1 MTGTQTAW
9 RHHDA
14 VADHSFE
21 SRRKFG
27 GDSGEQPRPSPRDYS
42 RAVDPTATT
51 LPILTS
57 LVDQPALAAK
67 IALLGLAGGL
77 SGGLF
82 GIGGGLVIIPGLTIL
97 SSASIKT
104 FQVAALPVGV
114 CVAGS
119 SVVKHLR
126 TGTVQWRWVRWALP
140 AALAGS
146 WIGSMLAGW
155 LDARILELLFG
166 CFLAATALRESWM
179 LWRGKEPDA
188 GAPARP
194 AAPIPALALALGML
208 MGVLSALLGIGGGIL
223 AVPWL
228 RMLGRLP
235 MRPTVATS
243 STLVLLTSV
252 FATLTRV
259 VPMLRT
265 DGPSGLADEARIAAC
280 LLPGAVAGGYL
291 GATLVHR
298 LPVRRLAAGFVIVLI
313 VLASRMFIGR

>member
-1 MTGTQTAW
+1 M
-9 RHHDA
+9 
-14 VADHSFE
+14 
-21 SRRKFG
+21 
-27 GDSGEQPRPSPRDYS
+27 
-42 RAVDPTATT
+42 DPAATT

-57 LVDQPALAAK
+57 IVDQPALAAK

-77 SGGLF
+77 
-82 GIGGGLVIIPGLTIL
+82 VIIPGLTML

-119 SVVKHLR
+119 SVIKHLR
-126 TGTVQWRWVRWALP
+126 TKTVQWRWVRWALP

-146 WIGSMLAGW
+146 WIGSMVAGR

-166 CFLAATALRESWM
+166 CFLAATALRESWV

-188 GAPARP
+188 GAPIRTV
-194 AAPIPALALALGML
+194 APIPVLALSLGTL

-228 RMLGRLP
+228 RMLGGLP
-235 MRPTVATS
+235 MRSTVATS

-252 FATLTRV
+252 FATITRI
-259 VPMLRT
+259 VPILRT
-265 DGPSGLADEARIAAC
+265 DGLSGLQDEALLAAC
-280 LLPGAVAGGYL
+280 LLPGAVVGGYV
-291 GATLVHR
+291 GAALVHR
-298 LPVRRLAAGFVIVLI
+298 LPVRKLAAGFIIVL
-313 VLASRMFIGR
+313 VVFASRMFVGR